1 MEILERGKL
10 PSEQVYVCT
19 CGSCKS
25 KLRFTQSEAT
35 VHYDQRDGDYVW
47 VKCPV
52 CSSTITHYV
61 K

>member
-10 PSEQVYVCT
+10 PSEKVYVCT
-19 CGSCKS
+19 CNSCES
-25 KLRFTQSEAT
+25 KVRFTEGEAN
-35 VHYDQRDGDYVW
+35 YQPDQRDGDYVW

-52 CSSTITHYV
+52 CSSIITHYV